1 MSDIFVSHAAP
12 DKVLVDKFVDLLIAT
27 LNITSDRF
35 FCTSLEGLGIK
46 PGEDFLST
54 IKSNIQSPKLVVF
67 LITPNYLRSQF
78 CLCEMGASWAMSHE
92 VVILKTSNV
101 SLSDLSSIVSSNQI
115 VDIQDF
121 SLLGG
126 VADKIK
132 SILRLEFSTARW
144 TVKCKQFL
152 KDVEKI
158 LGEMEFDPIVSL
170 DKYNALLQE
179 KDDFEKQLTE
189 SYLKIDNLEGLVK
202 RLEGAKDAE
211 EVSRIKLESLAGYE
225 AFTTL
230 CESVKTCLK
239 KFPRI
244 VHATIV
250 PVGSLVVGALV
261 EVEVVIVLLQP
272 RTAKDAFH
280 PVGGDL
286 HLLSPGCHGNH
297 LPRERTR
304 FGGGDQCAGVVSD
317 LLVGQLAEL
326 RRLFGGLVRL
336 VGSAFGLGR
345 ASKGRGGGIVGRGR
359 HRSLNHVFL
368 HSSYLGRRERSGI
381 WAKCRP
387 FRS

>member
-244 VHATIV
+244 VHD
-250 PVGSLVVGALV
+250 
-261 EVEVVIVLLQP
+261 VLFYHF
-272 RTAKDAFH
+272 K
-280 PVGGDL
+280 
-286 HLLSPGCHGNH
+286 
-297 LPRERTR
+297 
-304 FGGGDQCAGVVSD
+304 
-317 LLVGQLAEL
+317 GQE
-326 RRLFGGLVRL
+326 F
-336 VGSAFGLGR
+336 
-345 ASKGRGGGIVGRGR
+345 
-359 HRSLNHVFL
+359 
-368 HSSYLGRRERSGI
+368 
-381 WAKCRP
+381 P
-387 FRS
+387 FRKDLYYPSDYEDAEDDGYISSGNSGYELNMDSPIVRRAVDAIHELKTFLEDKAGHELFDWYEEQYDHALNLSIKPFWKENFT